1 MIKRVLVI
9 DTDYENYKE
18 IQANLQDAT
27 TVVHYSATIQDAL
40 LQMSADSF
48 CLIIMD
54 VLLSGC
60 GCHDMVL
67 SMRECTPM
75 PILVLS
81 EQVGT
86 ADKVLAL
93 EAGADDFLEKPY
105 DMDEC
110 LARARVL
117 LRRYTEYHRLTQRC
131 YALVGQNDVMIDTGK
146 RVIYMDG
153 IEIALTKTE
162 FGIVYLFI
170 KNRGQV
176 LSYEQIYESVWKEEY
191 LENKNTISY
200 HIAQLR
206 KKLSPYDFIE
216 SVPSV
221 GYRLKE
227 ADRKNVF
234 FLPPNAK

>member
-1 MIKRVLVI
+1 MLKNVLVI
-9 DTDYENYKE
+9 DGDYGNFKE
-18 IQANLQDAT
+18 IQANLQDET
-27 TVVHYSATIQDAL
+27 TVVHYCATIQDAL
-40 LQMSADSF
+40 RQMSADSF

-60 GCHDMVL
+60 GGHDVIL
-67 SMRECTPM
+67 SMRERTPM
-75 PILVLS
+75 PIFALS
-81 EQVGT
+81 EQADT

-93 EAGADDFLEKPY
+93 EAGADDFLAKPY

-117 LRRYTEYHRLTQRC
+117 LRRYTEFHRLTQRC

-146 RVIYMDG
+146 RVVYMDG
-153 IEIALTKTE
+153 MEITLTKTE
-162 FGIVYLFI
+162 FEIIYLFI
-170 KNRGQV
+170 KNRGQA
-176 LSYEQIYESVWKEEY
+176 LSYGQIYESVWKEEY
-191 LENKNTISY
+191 LENKNTICY

-216 SVPSV
+216 AVPGV

-227 ADRKNVF
+227 TNSKNSIF
-234 FLPPNAK
+234 FTS